1 VNKLL
6 IFTATLNENGNIQ
19 HWYAQVRSEA
29 PDSTILVV
37 DDGSIDG
44 TNEFL
49 KSQSLVDKELILY
62 TRPKKLGLGSAHLFA
77 YKYALEKNF
86 SRLITLDADLSH
98 LPSQLNRFLTINN
111 PTDFIIGTRW
121 GEGSCNYTG
130 VRKLLSYSANKI
142 ARLFLR
148 TGLTEYTSS
157 YRSFSLRGIRVI
169 LENPPKNDSYAFFIE
184 TIEILFQHGI
194 SLSEIPIDFLDRTV
208 GSSKIPKNQ
217 IFISAFTLIRLA
229 SLRVLNSITR

>member
-1 VNKLL
+1 MNKLL

-19 HWYAQVRSEA
+19 HWYAQVRNEA
-29 PDSTILVV
+29 PHSTILVV
-37 DDGSIDG
+37 DDSSIDG

-77 YKYALEKNF
+77 YNYALEKNF

-98 LPSQLNRFLTINN
+98 LPSQLNRFLTTNN

-184 TIEILFQHGI
+184 TIEILFQQGI

-229 SLRVLNSITR
+229 SLRVLNSITE